1 MDCGS
6 SEIKILKE
14 RNRMIQFINA
24 HPALVVAGVAFVVAV
39 FISAMIVGYALTKV
53 KTCDDCG

>member
-1 MDCGS
+1 
-6 SEIKILKE
+6 
-14 RNRMIQFINA
+14 MIQFINA